1 MNQTSTQKFRR
12 QVVYNSKKEIKQD
25 FNLSSLI
32 LNKYTSIVQF
42 KNGLD
47 DKKQTVYISMFSKNL
62 IQRINQEN
70 YLTFFCD
77 ATFKLAMN
85 LQVMILKTCLQIPIV
100 DMTKEPKELEYEFVP
115 FAILLTNRKTQVIY
129 EKWFQELKEYGLLI
143 TPQKTLMSDFELA
156 IPHAAKKVF
165 PHLKW
170 NFCWFH
176 VKHNVYEKLT
186 ELKLNYP
193 LKKSIS
199 DQITRIHECENDIQK
214 ALDIWNN
221 YKKIL
226 QKSSNAEVRKGT
238 TSFCTYFDQY
248 YIPKIS
254 QWILKT
260 DESGRKMVTT
270 NNVLERFNLTLKKVI
285 THDTANLPVNTIVD
299 KLNILFGILENQF
312 PINLGQPKIDNFNN
326 DNNDNDFIDQITN
339 VPSPIIIPSTPPLIS
354 TPQHQQLKPL
364 TPPLIQ
370 PTPLPVTPPLSTL
383 QIPSFLSISSP
394 TTLQNTPLSPQHI
407 QSHLTENIPQ
417 FSLSLSLSSSLSP
430 LLLSPQS
437 PNTNNSNS
445 IEIEDQSLSLL
456 KGLHSHITNLKTS
469 LPPKKSK
476 KKDRNFMEPPHQN
489 QNQKEHEKLKFSQ

>member
-1 MNQTSTQKFRR
+1 
-12 QVVYNSKKEIKQD
+12 
-25 FNLSSLI
+25 
-32 LNKYTSIVQF
+32 
-42 KNGLD
+42 
-47 DKKQTVYISMFSKNL
+47 
-62 IQRINQEN
+62 
-70 YLTFFCD
+70 
-77 ATFKLAMN
+77 
-85 LQVMILKTCLQIPIV
+85 
-100 DMTKEPKELEYEFVP
+100 MTKEPKELEYEFVP

-238 TSFCTYFDQY
+238 TSFCTYFNQY

-260 DESGRKMVTT
+260 DESGRKIVTT
-270 NNVLERFNLTLKKVI
+270 NNVLERFNLILKKVI
-285 THDTANLPVNTIVD
+285 THNTANLPVNTIVN
-299 KLNILFGILENQF
+299 KLSILFGILENQF

-339 VPSPIIIPSTPPLIS
+339 VPSPIINTIDTSTNIN
-354 TPQHQQLKPL
+354 T
-364 TPPLIQ
+364 T
-370 PTPLPVTPPLSTL
+370 T
-383 QIPSFLSISSP
+383 P
-394 TTLQNTPLSPQHI
+394 TT
-407 QSHLTENIPQ
+407 
-417 FSLSLSLSSSLSP
+417 
-430 LLLSPQS
+430 
-437 PNTNNSNS
+437 
-445 IEIEDQSLSLL
+445 
-456 KGLHSHITNLKTS
+456 
-469 LPPKKSK
+469 
-476 KKDRNFMEPPHQN
+476 
-489 QNQKEHEKLKFSQ
+489 